1 MHRLG
6 LNHDMTSVVQTKV
19 SGEAE
24 GVVTSL
30 FCYYNINFIVK
41 NLLGF
46 LSSTTNLI
54 LMEN

>member
-24 GVVTSL
+24 GVVTSSFHSQKSTGFSFL
-30 FCYYNINFIVK
+30 HHKPNFNGK
-41 NLLGF
+41 LN
-46 LSSTTNLI
+46 SSH
-54 LMEN
+54 